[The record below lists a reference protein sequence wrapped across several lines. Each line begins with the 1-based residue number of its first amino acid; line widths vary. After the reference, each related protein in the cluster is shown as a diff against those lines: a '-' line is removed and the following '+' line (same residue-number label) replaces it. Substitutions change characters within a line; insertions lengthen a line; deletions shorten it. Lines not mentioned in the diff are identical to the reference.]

1 MPKKVWVIWDTG
13 IKNSR
18 ATNQLSVDNMKKK
31 VNESGFD
38 LIIIDNNNIKD
49 YVKQETLDRI

>member
-18 ATNQLSVDNMKKK
+18 ATNQLSVDNMRKKAK
-31 VNESGFD
+31 ESGFELTVVD
-38 LIIIDNNNIKD
+38 KINFKD
-49 YVKQETLDRI
+49 YVEQ

>member
-18 ATNQLSVDNMKKK
+18 ASNQLSVNYMRKK
-31 VNESGFD
+31 VKESGFELTVVD
-38 LIIIDNNNIKD
+38 KINFKE
-49 YVKQETLDRI
+49 YVEQETLDRI